1 MTARKDFSKP
11 FLDIERPYE
20 TVADSFTDGRGHEL
34 LTVRLKGLWSDL
46 IRVGDEQADTSVL
59 PSRST
64 SALPLLDEM
73 QGILRWD

>member
-1 MTARKDFSKP
+1 MTTRKEFPQS
-11 FLDIERPYE
+11 FRDIERPYE
-20 TVADSFTDGRGHEL
+20 TVADSFTDGCGHEL

-46 IRVGDEQADTSVL
+46 IRVGDEQADTSA
-59 PSRST
+59 PSRSS